1 MELERL
7 LGRGPVLYSRHLLL
21 RCRFVVCVQLRLD
34 SADVSNGASR
44 LRHVS
49 NGMAGLPFTAT
60 TITDSPANRED
71 AQEIHSD
78 GGDKDWILNRQKCYV
93 NVLEGKGR
101 GVFASQAIPAQT
113 LIETSPVLLFTKE
126 EYEDH
131 GRHTLLDHYT
141 FTWRDGRMALALGL
155 GSLFNHSGQ
164 PNVSFS
170 IDSARECITYTSA
183 RVINLDEELC
193 IFYGHKLWFDPVDDI
208 VYTSNSQRGTSELN
222 DEADPWGGLARIQ
235 GNTADLI
242 AGTPTKLH
250 RKIDELVEEGGLPF
264 TWKKLA
270 LQKEEEHIDDIELV
284 QAWVVDIPEQKHTAT
299 MLKWLKQSGL
309 DGDSLSHLKRIRRQG
324 PSSSLLLD
332 TSQVPP
338 GLPPGICLG
347 APYQLPIPCHPAL
360 TETSLRLKNT
370 FWPTVFAPK
379 RKWEPERWTWGKIRW
394 ASDAMNHLKKESV
407 KATTTGELPI
417 VAYVPI
423 PYEDDAQLSRPFVA
437 HDTRTSTRHPLRHA
451 ALNVIRKV
459 ADFRARQLP
468 AKAAQE
474 EASKNGTQYL
484 LTGLSLFITHEP
496 CIMCAM
502 ALLHS
507 RVKEVFYLV
516 PMPKTGGCG
525 GAVCVPSLK
534 GVNHRFS
541 IGVWKHS
548 LDEGHDLPAALA
560 SEIDA

>member
-1 MELERL
+1 
-7 LGRGPVLYSRHLLL
+7 
-21 RCRFVVCVQLRLD
+21 
-34 SADVSNGASR
+34 
-44 LRHVS
+44 
-49 NGMAGLPFTAT
+49 
-60 TITDSPANRED
+60 
-71 AQEIHSD
+71 
-78 GGDKDWILNRQKCYV
+78 
-93 NVLEGKGR
+93 
-101 GVFASQAIPAQT
+101 
-113 LIETSPVLLFTKE
+113 
-126 EYEDH
+126 
-131 GRHTLLDHYT
+131 
-141 FTWRDGRMALALGL
+141 MALALGL

-183 RVINLDEELC
+183 RTINPDEELC
-193 IFYGHKLWFDPVDDI
+193 IFYGHKLWFDPVDD
-208 VYTSNSQRGTSELN
+208 VVHTSNSQCEIPGIN

-235 GNTADLI
+235 GNTADVN
-242 AGTPTKLH
+242 AGTSTKLH
-250 RKIDELVEEGGLPF
+250 KSIDELVEEEDLPF
-264 TWKKLA
+264 TWIKLS
-270 LQKEEEHIDDIELV
+270 LQKEEEQIDDIELA
-284 QAWVVDIPEQKHTAT
+284 QSWVVDIPEQKHIAT

-324 PSSSLLLD
+324 SSSSLLLD

-338 GLPPGICLG
+338 ELPPDIGLS
-347 APYQLPIPCHPAL
+347 APYQLPVPCHPAL

-370 FWPTVFAPK
+370 FWPTVYAPK
-379 RKWEPERWTWGKIRW
+379 RKWEPEKWTVGKIRW
-394 ASDAMNHLKKESV
+394 ASDAMNHLKKESAKV
-407 KATTTGELPI
+407 TTTGELSI
-417 VAYVPI
+417 VAYVPK
-423 PYEDDAQLSRPFVA
+423 PYEDDAQGIRPFVA

-459 ADFRARQLP
+459 ADFRAQQLP
-468 AKAAQE
+468 TKTTHE
-474 EASKNGTQYL
+474 EAGKNGAQYL

-525 GAVCVPSLK
+525 GAACVPSLK

-541 IGVWKHS
+541 IAVWKHS
-548 LDEGHDLPAALA
+548 LDDGRDLPATLA